1 MNTTTTPQQASPASN
16 AADFDGQ
23 AGDILAFDDRE
34 LELALKAV
42 SWNPRDLQQF
52 LRSCRAQ

>member
-1 MNTTTTPQQASPASN
+1 MTPTTLPQEGLQAIRALEFSGHARDLLS
-16 AADFDGQ
+16 FDER
-23 AGDILAFDDRE
+23 D

-42 SWNPRDLQQF
+42 SGNPRDLAHF